1 MSVVYVLKRE
11 DKPGISKVGRSDN
24 SGKIRAGNY
33 TDGNWKVH
41 KEFEVPVFLAKPI
54 EEKAHVLLKAQ
65 GHWLDPEITAG
76 SAREVFT
83 CGPKTAELKVKE
95 AIKIVAI
102 DAKEQSSLL
111 ADAFDFG
118 FTAVDEPSTSVKP
131 KNKTFGLRGLL
142 ILSLIFIVSF
152 EAFWWFGP
160 FLIASVVCGFV
171 IWREK

>member
-24 SGKIRAGNY
+24 SGKTRAGNY
-33 TDGNWKVH
+33 TDGKWKVH

-83 CGPKTAELKVKE
+83 CDPKTAELKVKE
-95 AIKIVAI
+95 AIKKVMRFKCIPPDEIVI
-102 DAKEQSSLL
+102 SL
-111 ADAFDFG
+111 
-118 FTAVDEPSTSVKP
+118 
-131 KNKTFGLRGLL
+131 
-142 ILSLIFIVSF
+142 
-152 EAFWWFGP
+152 
-160 FLIASVVCGFV
+160 
-171 IWREK
+171 

>member
-24 SGKIRAGNY
+24 SGKTRAGNY

-83 CGPKTAELKVKE
+83 CDPKTAELKVKE

-111 ADAFDFG
+111 VEQSSSYG
-118 FTAVDEPSTSVKP
+118 EPSTSFKP
-131 KNKTFGLRGLL
+131 KDKTFGLLGLL
-142 ILSLIFIVSF
+142 VLSLILIVSS
-152 EAFWWFGP
+152 EVLGWIAP
-160 FLIASVVCGFV
+160 FLIAPVVCCFL